1 MARDT
6 LRAEGRAQDDADREL
21 GVDRADEGSPAASRS
36 ARPGKDRR
44 GTLRGAETLRWL
56 WTQLTSMRTALVL
69 LLALALAAIPGS
81 LLPQKPTSPVR
92 VREFIANNPQLGA
105 FYDAIGVFDVY
116 ASPWFAAIYLL
127 LFVSL
132 VGCIVP
138 RIGVYLRGLRA
149 EPPRTPRNLGRLPA
163 HLRLGSSG
171 DSEAVL
177 ATAEQ
182 VLRERRFRVRRLDD
196 SVSAERGYLRELGN
210 LVFHV
215 SLVFL
220 LCGVAMG
227 ALFGYKGTTAVVEG
241 QSFSNTLTQFD
252 DFSSGGL
259 FNPGQLV
266 PFTVTLD
273 SFTAKFETGPVQR
286 GAARVFLADTT
297 TTLDGVTTQQQLE
310 VNHPLV
316 LGDSVV
322 HLVGHGYAVDVT
334 VKDGNGDVAFSGP
347 VILLPQDGNFLS
359 VGVVK
364 APFARPERLAFEAL
378 FLPTAVD
385 QNGVGVSVF
394 PDALNPQLLLN
405 IWTGPPKESTGQP
418 ENVYSLDRTGLTQV
432 TEDGKPVRFTLAP
445 GEMFDVPGGGSIQF
459 NGWKRWVS
467 LQVSSTPG
475 LWLVFGSVLAA
486 VAGLC
491 LSLFVRPRRV
501 WVKVS
506 GDVVEVAGLDRT
518 EGRGGLDDE
527 LQLIADGLGLAPH
540 EPQGAGSEASGV
552 AAPQPTDADRDDDNA
567 DTQPADDP
575 KPAPAEPP
583 TSAENEGKP

>member
-1 MARDT
+1 M
-6 LRAEGRAQDDADREL
+6 
-21 GVDRADEGSPAASRS
+21 
-36 ARPGKDRR
+36 
-44 GTLRGAETLRWL
+44 
-56 WTQLTSMRTALVL
+56 
-69 LLALALAAIPGS
+69 
-81 LLPQKPTSPVR
+81 
-92 VREFIANNPQLGA
+92 
-105 FYDAIGVFDVY
+105 
-116 ASPWFAAIYLL
+116 
-127 LFVSL
+127 
-132 VGCIVP
+132 
-138 RIGVYLRGLRA
+138 
-149 EPPRTPRNLGRLPA
+149 
-163 HLRLGSSG
+163 
-171 DSEAVL
+171 
-177 ATAEQ
+177 
-182 VLRERRFRVRRLDD
+182 
-196 SVSAERGYLRELGN
+196 
-210 LVFHV
+210 
-215 SLVFL
+215 
-220 LCGVAMG
+220 
-227 ALFGYKGTTAVVEG
+227 
-241 QSFSNTLTQFD
+241 
-252 DFSSGGL
+252 
-259 FNPGQLV
+259 
-266 PFTVTLD
+266 
-273 SFTAKFETGPVQR
+273 
-286 GAARVFLADTT
+286 
-297 TTLDGVTTQQQLE
+297 
-310 VNHPLV
+310 
-316 LGDSVV
+316 
-322 HLVGHGYAVDVT
+322 
-334 VKDGNGDVAFSGP
+334 
-347 VILLPQDGNFLS
+347 
-359 VGVVK
+359 
-364 APFARPERLAFEAL
+364 
-378 FLPTAVD
+378 
-385 QNGVGVSVF
+385 F